1 MKSLGFAASTS
12 RTHIGFMG
20 CHGGFN
26 ALRVAKAYAEA
37 DPEATV
43 LIVCVE
49 LCSLHFQYTDNP
61 EQIVANSI
69 FSDGAAAIV
78 VDQQTMRNQVRLLAG
93 NFLTRQV

>member
-1 MKSLGFAASTS
+1 M
-12 RTHIGFMG
+12 
-20 CHGGFN
+20 
-26 ALRVAKAYAEA
+26 AKAYAEA

-78 VDQQTMRNQVRLLAG
+78 GRSTDYAQTSETARWQLSVEQIDSPRN
-93 NFLTRQV
+93 N